1 MIYQVRRGA
10 LTRASTW
17 RLEDGV
23 LIEEGARSGRYA
35 LSSLKRARLAQGA
48 DRLAPGA
55 RILML
60 SFGRRRVFIGSSS
73 YAGLTHRIDQ
83 TETFAPFVR
92 AVLAQAATAAPK
104 ARYAL
109 SGDLRLGVYGGV
121 LAILGA
127 GLVLTLAATLAA
139 GQVRLGV
146 DLAARMSFALILM
159 LTPLPWLDRLGR
171 RTFDPRAV
179 PDELLS

>member
-1 MIYQVRRGA
+1 VIYQVRRGA

-23 LIEEGARSGRYA
+23 LIEDGARSGRYPLA
-35 LSSLKRARLAQGA
+35 GLKRARLAQGA
-48 DRLAPGA
+48 DRLAPGE

-60 SFGRRRVFIGSSS
+60 SFGRRRIVIGSSS
-73 YAGLTHRIDQ
+73 YAGLTHRVDQ

-92 AVLAQAATAAPK
+92 AVLSQAAEAAPK
-104 ARYAL
+104 ARYTLA
-109 SGDLRLGVYGGV
+109 GDLRLGIYGGV

-139 GQVRLGV
+139 GEVPLGV
-146 DLAARMSFALILM
+146 NLAARMSFVLILM

-171 RTFDPRAV
+171 KSFDPRAI
-179 PDELLS
+179 PDEVLS